1 MKAAAFVLAA
11 LFTIA
16 TAIPARAQLGSL
28 GKLKKLGDKAADAK
42 EKIDAINFTDA
53 EERELGEEVSLKLRT
68 RFGVVQSEPITKY
81 VSLVGAA
88 LAQASTR
95 PQLDWRFIVLDT
107 DGVNAY
113 AAPGGL
119 IHITRGL
126 LGLMKNEAQ
135 LAGVLGH
142 EITHVTAKHTV
153 RAIQKSKGFE
163 NLTTAASRSGG
174 AKTSF
179 IAKAGSKVYDSVFE
193 GEFSREDENEAD
205 RVGAQLA
212 NKVGYAPNGMVEIL
226 KMIDARNSGRE
237 DRNGLFASHP
247 ATRDRIG
254 KLEKQIADEKL
265 TAKPT
270 VQARYKQN
278 VPFEAKPVSEI
289 ATNVEGAAGLASG
302 SKKKEDEKK
311 ADEKK
316 DEPKKKGFGLGS
328 ITGGKQTQAQQQ
340 TASAGARGGLPD
352 RDATGGENKN
362 PVLVKITAAELE
374 AFKKGI
380 AA

>member
-1 MKAAAFVLAA
+1 MKAAAFLLAA
-11 LFTIA
+11 SVAIA
-16 TAIPARAQLGSL
+16 AASPAHAQSGGL

-42 EKIDAINFTDA
+42 EKIDALNFTDA
-53 EERELGEEVSLKLRT
+53 EERELGDQVSLKLRT

-88 LAQASTR
+88 LAQSSTR
-95 PQLDWRFIVLDT
+95 PHLDWNFIVLDT

-113 AAPGGL
+113 AAPGGI

-153 RAIQKSKGFE
+153 RAIQKTKGFE
-163 NLTTAASRSGG
+163 DVTTAVGRSGG
-174 AKTSF
+174 AKTAF
-179 IAKAGSKVYDSVFE
+179 VAKAGHKVYDSVFE

-226 KMIDARNSGRE
+226 KMIDARNNGRE

-247 ATRDRIG
+247 ATKDRIG

-265 TAKPT
+265 TARGT
-270 VQARYKQN
+270 AGARYKQN
-278 VPFEAKPVSEI
+278 IPFEVKPVSEI
-289 ATNVEGAAGLASG
+289 AMDVEGAAGLASG
-302 SKKKEDEKK
+302 NKKKEDEKK

-352 RDATGGENKN
+352 RDAKGGANKN
-362 PVLVKITAAELE
+362 PLAVKITPAELE